1 MNKSLLA
8 ASLAVA
14 SMVGFAG
21 PAAAAK
27 VVLINRD
34 AAGQGL
40 NDPTVTPAIGSNP
53 GKTVGAQRRIVYQF
67 AMDLYGSLLQSNV
80 DVKIYASFAPLP
92 CDAGSGVLGE
102 AGPNWIDRDFPGAP
116 LKGAWYVS
124 ALADSIAGVDLDPS
138 PTDPGDIVTQFNADL
153 GKPTCLAGSG
163 WYYGLDGNTPAGQI
177 NFLNVVMHEINHGF
191 GFLGLI
197 DNSTGALA
205 NFDGTPRTDPY
216 THLAYDN
223 VRHLR
228 FDSLL
233 MDNSAREAA
242 ITTPGRTVWS
252 GAKVTADA
260 ANYLDHRLNFV
271 VTAPASIAGNYAF
284 GEASF
289 GPTPT
294 AANFTGTL
302 QTAPSNGCAAFSAG
316 LFAGKIALIDR
327 GSCAFTTKTKNA
339 QNAGATAVV
348 IADNNPANVPPPGL
362 GGSDPTVTIPAIRV
376 TTADGN
382 TFKANMPVSVTFS
395 VDPVLLMG
403 ADNSGR
409 VRLYAPTV
417 VAGGSTFSHWDTE
430 LSPNAVVEPF
440 INGDLAA
447 NIRVDLGPSLLNDI
461 GWQMLGGNAKI
472 RACDTGV
479 PVLVGVGNIPG
490 ANINAADD
498 ICVHNVSPARA
509 STAYKAC
516 MTAFADNLVANNLI
530 TPAQNTSLRNC
541 IAPGSAP

>member
-216 THLAYDN
+216 PHLAYDN

-409 VRLYAPTV
+409 VRL
-417 VAGGSTFSHWDTE
+417 
-430 LSPNAVVEPF
+430 EPF